1 MIPYPQ
7 GAHPLAEENSLVR
20 TFLAG
25 LPRTYAVVFYSTDVR
40 FGWAMLGLSL
50 LVPRIGVAGL
60 AGVALAALAAWI
72 LGLDRGSIR
81 NGFLLFNPLLSC
93 SAVALLAW
101 TSGWSLPVT
110 LLLWAAAAVCSM
122 MLTFAMQGWIGS
134 RVGISV
140 QSLPSV
146 IVVALLHYA
155 GMGSTGMPWVL
166 PGFSWTQADLLVMPG
181 FLRAFF
187 RAFAAMVFQGSD
199 LTGVLVYLA
208 FVLSSPLGG
217 LMATIGYA
225 VGATTLHLL
234 GLPVGVEGT
243 GWCGYNFLLAGVAL
257 GAGYHVP
264 NKASLA
270 LAAVGAALTAL
281 FAVALS
287 VLLGMLAVSPGAL
300 PYNLVVLGTMAA
312 LRLTSRPGPLL
323 VSPWTALQPEGVAR
337 LVQIT
342 RLRFPDFHKPALFL
356 PCAGETVITQGF
368 DGRITH
374 RGPWRY
380 ALDFEAPG
388 DAGSWGVGDGQ
399 LQSFT
404 IFGAPVYAPLTGV
417 VVAVESRVP
426 DNAVGHNNPEANWGN
441 HVILRS
447 DAGVHVMLAHFQQ
460 ETVVVYV
467 GLRVAA
473 GTYLGK
479 CGNSGRS
486 PVPHLHVHV
495 QFGPHLGA
503 PTLPFVLKHYVE
515 RPAAGGESVYQL
527 SGVPRESTVIRPA
540 RPSAALHA
548 CFSGWLPGSYHYQIG
563 DTVEI
568 IRLDFDES
576 GRFRMESGLHRERL
590 TLFLAEGVLYAD
602 PFEGRVNGVLALLSI
617 VLARVPCIDDPEVAW
632 HDVVAAAPFL
642 HGARRIFHDLCDP
655 FLQVAVLP
663 YRYAASPADEGFQI
677 TAKLGP
683 TRWRN
688 HSTPEILTSRI
699 RGRGGVAAI
708 DGMSCG
714 GKPIRVRLIRYEPN
728 GEDCPTR

>member
-7 GAHPLAEENSLVR
+7 GTHRLAEESSLVR
-20 TFLAG
+20 SFLAG
-25 LPRTYAVVFYSTDVR
+25 LPRTYAVVFYSTDTR
-40 FGWAMLGLSL
+40 FGWAMLGFSL
-50 LVPRIGVAGL
+50 MVPRIGVAGL
-60 AGVALAALAAWI
+60 AGVALAALAAWV
-72 LGLDRGSIR
+72 LGFDRASIR

-93 SAVALLAW
+93 SAVSLLAW

-110 LLLWAAAAVCSM
+110 LLLWAAAALCSM
-122 MLTFAMQGWIGS
+122 MLTSALQGWIGS

-146 IVVALLHYA
+146 IVVTLLHYA
-155 GMGSTGMPWVL
+155 GMGSSGTPWIL
-166 PGFSWTQADLLVMPG
+166 PGISCGQVDLLAMPG
-181 FLRAFF
+181 YLRAFF
-187 RAFAAMVFQGSD
+187 HAFAAMVFQSSD
-199 LTGVLVYLA
+199 LTGVLVYVA

-217 LMATIGYA
+217 LMATLGYV

-234 GLPVGVEGT
+234 GLPVGVDGT

-270 LAAVGAALTAL
+270 LAAAGAALTAL

-287 VLLGMLAVSPGAL
+287 VLLGMVVASPGAL

-312 LRLTSRPGPLL
+312 LRLRAKPGALL

-342 RLRFPDFHKPALFL
+342 RLRFPDFYQPALFL
-356 PCAGETVITQGF
+356 PCAGETVITQSF
-368 DGRITH
+368 NGRITH
-374 RGPWRY
+374 QGPWRH
-380 ALDFEAPG
+380 ALDFEMSG
-388 DAGSWGVGDGQ
+388 GAGSWNAGDGQ
-399 LQSFT
+399 LSGFA
-404 IFGAPVYAPLTGV
+404 IFGAPVYAPLTGL
-417 VVAVESRVP
+417 VVAVENRVP

-447 DAGVHVMLAHFQQ
+447 DAGVHVMLAHFLQDS
-460 ETVVVYV
+460 VAVLV
-467 GLRVAA
+467 GQRVGA

-495 QFGPHLGA
+495 QVGPHLGA

-515 RPAAGGESVYQL
+515 RPAGGGESVYQL
-527 SGVPRESTVIRPA
+527 SGVPCESTVVRPA
-540 RPSAALHA
+540 RPSAALYA

-563 DTVEI
+563 GAVEI

-576 GRFRMESGLHRERL
+576 GRFRLESEAHRERL
-590 TLFLAEGVLYAD
+590 TLFISEGVLYAD
-602 PFEGRVNGVLALLSI
+602 PFEGRVNGVLALLAI
-617 VLARVPCIDDPEVAW
+617 MLARVPCIDDPDVGW
-632 HDVVAAAPFL
+632 HDLVAAAPFL
-642 HGARRIFHDLCDP
+642 HGARRLFHDLCDP

-663 YRYAASPADEGFQI
+663 YQYAVCALDEGFQI
-677 TAKLGP
+677 TAKLCP

-688 HSTPEILTSRI
+688 PTTPEVLTARIL
-699 RGRGGVAAI
+699 GRGAVTAI
-708 DGMSCG
+708 DGTTCG
-714 GKPIRVRLIRYEPN
+714 GSPIRVRLTRYEPG
-728 GEDCPTR
+728 GEG

>member
-7 GAHPLAEENSLVR
+7 GAHPLAEERSLVR

-25 LPRTYAVVFYSTDVR
+25 LPRTYAVVFYSTDTR

-50 LVPRIGVAGL
+50 MVPRVGLAGL

-93 SAVALLAW
+93 SAVSLLAW
-101 TSGWSLPVT
+101 SSGWSLPVT
-110 LLLWAAAAVCSM
+110 LMLWAAAALCSM
-122 MLTFAMQGWIGS
+122 MLTFALQGWIGS

-146 IVVALLHYA
+146 LVVALLHYA
-155 GMGSTGMPWVL
+155 GMGSIGMPWVL
-166 PGFSWTQADLLVMPG
+166 PGVSWIQTDLLGMPG

-217 LMATIGYA
+217 LTATLGY
-225 VGATTLHLL
+225 VMGAGTLSLL
-234 GLPVGVEGT
+234 GLPVGVDGT

-264 NKASLA
+264 NRASLA
-270 LAAVGAALTAL
+270 LAAAGAALTAL

-287 VLLGMLAVSPGAL
+287 VLLGMLAVGPGAL

-312 LRLTSRPGPLL
+312 LRLRAMPNGLL
-323 VSPWTALQPEGVAR
+323 ASPWTALQPEGVAR

-342 RLRFPDFHKPALFL
+342 RLRFPDYYQPALFL
-356 PCAGETVITQGF
+356 PCAGETMITQGF

-374 RGPWRY
+374 QGAWRH
-380 ALDFEAPG
+380 ALDFEMPG
-388 DAGSWGVGDGQ
+388 GAGSWDAGDGE
-399 LQSFT
+399 LSEFK
-404 IFGAPVYAPLTGV
+404 IFGAPVYAPLTGMV
-417 VVAVESRVP
+417 TAAVGHVP

-447 DAGVHVMLAHFQQ
+447 DAGYHVMLAHFLQDSVAVAVGQ
-460 ETVVVYV
+460 RVV
-467 GLRVAA
+467 A

-486 PVPHLHVHV
+486 PVPHLHAHV
-495 QFGPHLGA
+495 QAGPHPGA

-515 RPAAGGESVYQL
+515 RPAAGGDPVYQL
-527 SGVPRESTVIRPA
+527 SGVPRETTVLRPA
-540 RPSAALHA
+540 RPSPALHA
-548 CFSGWLPGSYHYQIG
+548 CFSGWLPGSYIYQNCG
-563 DTVEI
+563 AEET
-568 IRLDFDES
+568 IRVDFDES
-576 GRFRMESGLHRERL
+576 GRFRMESVRHRERL
-590 TLFLAEGVLYAD
+590 TLFLAEGVFYAD
-602 PFEGRVNGVLALLSI
+602 PFEGRTNGVLALLSI
-617 VLARVPCIDDPEVAW
+617 ALARVPCIDDPAVIW

-642 HGARRIFHDLCDP
+642 HGARRLFHDICDP
-655 FLQVAVLP
+655 FLHVATLP
-663 YRYAASPADEGFQI
+663 YQYRVSTLDDGFQI
-677 TAKLGP
+677 TAKLRP

-688 HSTPEILTSRI
+688 HTTPENLTATL
-699 RGRGGVAAI
+699 RGRTAVAAI
-708 DGMSCG
+708 DGATCG
-714 GKPIRVRLIRYEPN
+714 CSPIRVRLLRYEPN
-728 GEDCPTR
+728 GEDPPAR

>member
-20 TFLAG
+20 SFLAG

-50 LVPRIGVAGL
+50 MVPRIGVAGL
-60 AGVALAALAAWI
+60 AGVGLAALAAWV
-72 LGLDRGSIR
+72 LGFDRASIR

-110 LLLWAAAAVCSM
+110 LLLWAAAAVCAM

-146 IVVALLHYA
+146 IVVTLLHYA
-155 GMGSTGMPWVL
+155 GMGSTGMPWVI
-166 PGFSWTQADLLVMPG
+166 PGSSWTQVDLLVMPG

-217 LMATIGYA
+217 LMATLGYV
-225 VGATTLHLL
+225 VGAGTLYLL
-234 GLPVGVEGT
+234 GLPVGVDGT

-264 NKASLA
+264 NKASLV
-270 LAAVGAALTAL
+270 LAAVGAGLTAL

-312 LRLTSRPGPLL
+312 LRLTSRPGGLL
-323 VSPWTALQPEGVAR
+323 ASPWTALQPEGVAR

-342 RLRFPDFHKPALFL
+342 RLRFPDYYQPALFL
-356 PCAGETVITQGF
+356 PCAGETVITQSF
-368 DGRITH
+368 AGRITH
-374 RGPWRY
+374 QGPWRY
-380 ALDFEAPG
+380 ALDFEMPG
-388 DAGSWGVGDGQ
+388 GTGSWNAGDGQ
-399 LQSFT
+399 LHGFA

-417 VVAVESRVP
+417 VVALENLVP

-447 DAGVHVMLAHFQQ
+447 DTGVHVMLAHFLRDSMA
-460 ETVVVYV
+460 VVA
-467 GLRVAA
+467 GQRVVA

-515 RPAAGGESVYQL
+515 RPAAGGESIYQL
-527 SGVPRESTVIRPA
+527 SGVPCESTVIRPA

-548 CFSGWLPGSYHYQIG
+548 CFGGWLPGSYHYQIG
-563 DTVEI
+563 GAVEI

-576 GRFRMESGLHRERL
+576 GRFRLESAPHRERL
-590 TLFLAEGVLYAD
+590 TLFMVEGVLYAD
-602 PFEGRVNGVLALLSI
+602 PFEGRVNGVLALLAI
-617 VLARVPCIDDPEVAW
+617 VLARVPCIDDPEVVW

-642 HGARRIFHDLCDP
+642 SGARRLFHDVCDP
-655 FLQVAVLP
+655 FLQVVVLP
-663 YRYAASPADEGFQI
+663 YRYAVTPAEGGFRI
-677 TAKLGP
+677 TAHLRP

-688 HSTPEILTSRI
+688 HTLPETLTAEIRSRSA
-699 RGRGGVAAI
+699 VVAI
-708 DGMSCG
+708 DGTTCG
-714 GKPIRVRLIRYEPN
+714 GSPIRVRLVRYEPG
-728 GEDCPTR
+728 GEA

>member
-7 GAHPLAEENSLVR
+7 GAHPSAEESSLVR
-20 TFLAG
+20 SLLAA
-25 LPRTYAVVFYSTDVR
+25 LPRTYAVVFYSTDTR
-40 FGWAMLGLSL
+40 FGWALLAVSL

-72 LGLDRGSIR
+72 LGFDRASVR

-101 TSGWSLPVT
+101 ASGWSLPVT
-110 LLLWAAAAVCSM
+110 LLLWGAASVCSM
-122 MLTFAMQGWIGS
+122 MLTSALQGWIGS

-140 QSLPSV
+140 QSMPSV

-155 GMGSTGMPWVL
+155 GMGSAGMPWVL
-166 PGFSWTQADLLVMPG
+166 PGCSWLQVDLLAMPG
-181 FLRAFF
+181 FMRAFF

-217 LMATIGYA
+217 LMATVGYVA
-225 VGATTLHLL
+225 GAATLRLL

-243 GWCGYNFLLAGVAL
+243 GWCGYDFLLAGVAL

-264 NKASLA
+264 NKSSLA
-270 LAAVGAALTAL
+270 LAAAGGALTAVV
-281 FAVALS
+281 AVAAGVLS
-287 VLLGMLAVSPGAL
+287 GLLAASPGAL

-312 LRLTSRPGPLL
+312 LRLRARPGGLWA
-323 VSPWTALQPEGVAR
+323 SPWTALQPEGVAR

-342 RLRFPDFHKPALFL
+342 RLRFPDYFQAALFL

-368 DGRITH
+368 NGRITH
-374 RGPWRY
+374 KGPWRH
-380 ALDFEAPG
+380 ALDFEMPG
-388 DAGSWGVGDGQ
+388 GAGSWHAGDGQ
-399 LQSFT
+399 LAGFA

-417 VVAVESRVP
+417 VLAVENGVP

-447 DAGVHVMLAHFQQ
+447 DAGIHVMLAHFLQDSLA
-460 ETVVVYV
+460 VVA
-467 GLRVAA
+467 GQRVVA
-473 GTYLGK
+473 GAYLGK

-515 RPAAGGESVYQL
+515 RPAAGGDAVYHL
-527 SGVPRESTVIRPA
+527 SGVPRESAVIRPA

-568 IRLDFDES
+568 IRLDFDEG
-576 GRFRMESGLHRERL
+576 GRFRLESATHRERL

-602 PFEGRVNGVLALLSI
+602 PFEGRVNGMLALLSI
-617 VLARVPCIDDPEVAW
+617 VLARVPCIDDPGVAW

-642 HGARRIFHDLCDP
+642 HGARRVFHDLCDP

-663 YRYAASPADEGFQI
+663 YRYTVSPLDDGFRI
-677 TAKLGP
+677 TAKLRP

-688 HSTPEILTSRI
+688 HATPETLTAEI
-699 RGRGGVAAI
+699 RGRGAVTAI
-708 DGMSCG
+708 DGTTCG
-714 GKPIRVRLIRYEPN
+714 GPPIRARLVRYEPG
-728 GEDCPTR
+728 GEA